1 MAAPIINQEAEL
13 GRRRLEQRLQSKV
26 QRVPAK
32 ARLIQL
38 EGRHNGT
45 ASFPIGCPD
54 DNSYCLAC
62 IVLPLRLADQLRCE
76 QREFAAQWLRVVG
89 RLRPTDR
96 REIDIAAKKY
106 ISRAIEIALSRHG
119 S

>member
-54 DNSYCLAC
+54 DNCLAC
-62 IVLPLRLADQLRCE
+62 IVLLLRLADQLRRE
-76 QREFAAQWLRVVG
+76 QRELAAQWPRVVG
-89 RLRPTDR
+89 RLRP
-96 REIDIAAKKY
+96 
-106 ISRAIEIALSRHG
+106 LN
-119 S
+119 